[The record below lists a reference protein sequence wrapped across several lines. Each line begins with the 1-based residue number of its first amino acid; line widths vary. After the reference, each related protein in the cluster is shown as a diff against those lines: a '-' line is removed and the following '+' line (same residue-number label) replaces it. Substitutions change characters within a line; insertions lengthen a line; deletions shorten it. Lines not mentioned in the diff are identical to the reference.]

1 MANALMQSPDFE
13 GFEKFGHPFGL
24 ILYYLFTFVV
34 MVVLLNILI
43 ALYNSA
49 YEDIYD
55 NANDEYLA
63 LFSQKTMQFV
73 RAPDENVFIAPFNLI
88 EVFLLA
94 IPFEWWMPKK
104 QYERLNDIV
113 MATIYSPLLLVA
125 AVFEQQSARE
135 IRANR
140 ARGDDD
146 DDTVEEWEQMADQ
159 VDFEADG
166 WQKTV
171 DSAKTNLEVDQTILE
186 VQQLRA
192 EVEKL
197 QSLVLDL
204 TKAMGA
210 GTGEKLGGGN
220 GTGLSRGSTVSPNLT
235 TSRTSNPS
243 KAARIQSA
251 NLYVLYC
258 RPLARANSQKTS
270 SPQICSTTS
279 IHGDVT
285 LSLARWRSRADVK
298 LAFEPSLSELPSS
311 PGLEVNLYKAQSSP
325 CATASSPCSFIRTLY
340 SRRLCSKRGRWRF
353 EFA

>member
-1 MANALMQSPDFE
+1 MANALMQSPDFS
-13 GFEKFGHPFGL
+13 GFEKFGHPYGL

-63 LFSQKTMQFV
+63 LFAQKTMQFV

-88 EVFLLA
+88 EVFFLA
-94 IPFEWWMPKK
+94 IPLEWWMPKR

-113 MATIYSPLLLVA
+113 MGVIYSPLLLVA

-146 DDTVEEWEQMADQ
+146 DSTIEEWEQMADQ

-166 WQKTV
+166 WKKTV
-171 DSAKTNLEVDQTILE
+171 DSAKTDLELDPTLTE
-186 VQQLRA
+186 VKRLRS

-197 QSLVLDL
+197 TGLVSELLAQGRGGSGAD
-204 TKAMGA
+204 KAA
-210 GTGEKLGGGN
+210 GG
-220 GTGLSRGSTVSPNLT
+220 GLSRTSTVSL
-235 TSRTSNPS
+235 
-243 KAARIQSA
+243 
-251 NLYVLYC
+251 LL
-258 RPLARANSQKTS
+258 
-270 SPQICSTTS
+270 
-279 IHGDVT
+279 
-285 LSLARWRSRADVK
+285 
-298 LAFEPSLSELPSS
+298 
-311 PGLEVNLYKAQSSP
+311 
-325 CATASSPCSFIRTLY
+325 
-340 SRRLCSKRGRWRF
+340 
-353 EFA
+353 

>member
-1 MANALMQSPDFE
+1 MANALMQSPDFD
-13 GFEKFGHPFGL
+13 GFERFGHPFGL

-94 IPFEWWMPKK
+94 LPLEWWMPKK

-113 MATIYSPLLLVA
+113 MAIIYSPLLLVA

-140 ARGDDD
+140 ARGEDD
-146 DDTVEEWEQMADQ
+146 DDTIEEWEQMD
-159 VDFEADG
+159 VDFESDG

-171 DSAKTNLEVDQTILE
+171 DSAKTNLEVDQTVVE
-186 VQQLRA
+186 MQRLRA

-210 GTGEKLGGGN
+210 PSAGEKPALGSGN
-220 GTGLSRGSTVSPNLT
+220 NGGLSRTSTVSASHQN
-235 TSRTSNPS
+235 SPS
-243 KAARIQSA
+243 
-251 NLYVLYC
+251 
-258 RPLARANSQKTS
+258 PWEGFRA
-270 SPQICSTTS
+270 
-279 IHGDVT
+279 
-285 LSLARWRSRADVK
+285 LR
-298 LAFEPSLSELPSS
+298 E
-311 PGLEVNLYKAQSSP
+311 
-325 CATASSPCSFIRTLY
+325 
-340 SRRLCSKRGRWRF
+340 KRKF
-353 EFA
+353 